1 MFIKDS
7 CKVGEFSN
15 QEKEIGKMTMA
26 KIAAILLVLVI
37 LVGLPAQAEMTS
49 IELTSS
55 ALGFGSS
62 EINYAKNDSYVE
74 ADRIGLVTSL
84 APNVGSV
91 LTIQKSGAAGSGTD
105 SDPLLV
111 TVTARS
117 HLDIQT
123 GLPAGYDIHGGV
135 ITLTAGGTGS
145 PSNQGLGVRAFAIDS
160 STAARYDDGTGN
172 GFRME
177 GSKEISG
184 GVDFTSWD
192 EFVAANPSPPKNSP
206 PHVDED
212 VLFNFNNDLY
222 NIAAGSVNVL
232 LTKINAGSSHNPFDL
247 AIDLKIDLVG
257 GGLLEATYDPL
268 SGAPSGLFSVYEEG
282 GTTYPD
288 VIKLDFGALG
298 LGSALID
305 SFTIAAR
312 DDSVDPDKGTDEHF
326 LINGFYAD
334 VEVVPVPGAV
344 ILGAI
349 GLGFSGWLG
358 RRKFSD

>member
-1 MFIKDS
+1 
-7 CKVGEFSN
+7 
-15 QEKEIGKMTMA
+15 MTTKLEMA
-26 KIAAILLVLVI
+26 KVTAILCVLII
-37 LVGLPAQAEMTS
+37 LGGLPAKADLTT
-49 IELTSS
+49 IELTADGLGL
-55 ALGFGSS
+55 ALWTGKDGDKG
-62 EINYAKNDSYVE
+62 INYEGNDSYVE
-74 ADRIGLVTSL
+74 ADRPGKLETSTL
-84 APNVGSV
+84 NNVGSV
-91 LTIQKSGAAGSGTD
+91 LYIQSDGNAGQ
-105 SDPLLV
+105 SDLLV

-123 GLPAGYDIHGGV
+123 GLPTGYDIHGGV
-135 ITLTAGGTGS
+135 ITLTPGGTGS

-184 GVDFTSWD
+184 GVDVTSWAD
-192 EFVAANPSPPKNSP
+192 FVAANPSPPKNSP

-298 LGSALID
+298 LGSAFID

-312 DDSVDPDKGTDEHF
+312 DDSVDPDRETDEHF

-344 ILGAI
+344 ILGVI